1 MSHLGPVKA
10 VRPRLF
16 DAGAHTVQTLV
27 AAEILLC
34 AAGPAPVVLAGG
46 GLGPAPPH
54 ALDVAVACVVAAAV
68 AVVVAAVVAVTHA
81 PINRLLI
88 LPLLPLL
95 LDLTQQQAIVES

>member
-1 MSHLGPVKA
+1 MILNQTLSHLGPVKA
-10 VRPRLF
+10 VRPRLL
-16 DAGAHTVQTLV
+16 DAGANAVQTLV

-54 ALDVAVACVVAAAV
+54 ALDVAIARVVAAAV

-81 PINRLLI
+81 PIY
-88 LPLLPLL
+88 
-95 LDLTQQQAIVES
+95 